1 MMTSNHDLSFKSMGY
16 DHGANPAG
24 VKSFS
29 LGCSAAQPQEWNP
42 PTQNNPARGDT
53 HRKKGV
59 AISELPQRPQVAKQG
74 NSVASAKPEF
84 GSPSTTEPN
93 PAGVKSFNLG
103 CSAVETQVWNL
114 APPQNP
120 DRGDTHRKKG
130 VAISELPQRP
140 QVAKQ
145 GNSVASA
152 KQEFGSPFPPPTG
165 FGS

>member
-1 MMTSNHDLSFKSMGY
+1 MNIISSSNPFVHSMGY
-16 DHGANPAG
+16 DYKPNPAG

-74 NSVASAKPEF
+74 NSVASAK
-84 GSPSTTEPN
+84 
-93 PAGVKSFNLG
+93 
-103 CSAVETQVWNL
+103 
-114 APPQNP
+114 
-120 DRGDTHRKKG
+120 
-130 VAISELPQRP
+130 
-140 QVAKQ
+140 
-145 GNSVASA
+145 
-152 KQEFGSPFPPPTG
+152 QEFGSPFPPPTG